1 MLNSRKKN
9 AMNFWDQSKL
19 SRAPNVVEFTWTKI
33 KMLNRDDREGN
44 NRKEKITQDDQQGS
58 YTIISKGKKRI

>member
-1 MLNSRKKN
+1 M
-9 AMNFWDQSKL
+9 F
-19 SRAPNVVEFTWTKI
+19 
-33 KMLNRDDREGN
+33 NRDDREGN

>member
-1 MLNSRKKN
+1 
-9 AMNFWDQSKL
+9 MNFWDQSKL